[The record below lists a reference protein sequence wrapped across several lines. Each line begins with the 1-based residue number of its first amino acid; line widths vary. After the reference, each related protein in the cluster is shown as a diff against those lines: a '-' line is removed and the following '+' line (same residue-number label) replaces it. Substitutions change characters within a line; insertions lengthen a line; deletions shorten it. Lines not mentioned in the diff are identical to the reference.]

1 MGRKANTLRQRIVA
15 EADQLFYE
23 QGYENTSFS
32 DIADAVGI
40 SRGNFYY
47 HFKTKDEILNA
58 VIATRVSDIEAILNP
73 WTAEYP
79 DPRQRILHYIDILT
93 NNQEN
98 IKQHGCPIGTLCTE
112 LAKLHHEMREDANQ
126 MLTAMRDWLTTQL
139 KELGLCKEA
148 KQVAMHL
155 LARSQGIATITTA
168 FEDQAFLRQ
177 EVKRLKLWL
186 DEVIAQHVN

>member
-58 VIATRVSDIEAILNP
+58 VIATRVSDIEAMLNQ